1 MSAKRVFFHQ
11 VNWKPPRKELQY
23 GVVRGYYVGYRV
35 VSTADSL
42 VQMDN
47 YVYKTIE
54 VKGRDSIEECTITDL
69 KRASRYEVIVQ
80 VFNSKGAGP
89 TSEPYYVVTLE
100 VDPPSA
106 PSLQVSEVTFN
117 YVRLTWITLADQ
129 IVSGLPNKGRA
140 RNQRKQTNLSLC
152 RVHSPFQTRGERVG
166 RVAFG
171 RFEQFHAREFALWYT
186 VPVLLGRS
194 QFGWQGRSQSSGLR
208 TYGRHM

>member
-129 IVSGLPNKGRA
+129 IVSGLPNKRRA

-166 RVAFG
+166 RVSFG

>member
-1 MSAKRVFFHQ
+1 M
-11 VNWKPPRKELQY
+11 
-23 GVVRGYYVGYRV
+23 RGYYVGYRV
-35 VSTADSL
+35 VSAGDSL
-42 VQMDN
+42 VQNDN

-129 IVSGLPNKGRA
+129 IVSGLRNKGRA

-152 RVHSPFQTRGERVG
+152 RVHSPFQERGERVG

-171 RFEQFHAREFALWYT
+171 RIEQFHAREFALWYT
-186 VPVLLGRS
+186 VPVLLGRF
-194 QFGWQGRSQSSGLR
+194 QLGGQGRSQSSGLR